1 VTGVQE
7 SPAAARR
14 WPELRSLAA
23 AVTFLTRIPLGRWVP
38 ADADDL
44 ARAGPAFP
52 LVGAGIGAAVGATVA
67 ALAHPL
73 SPLLAV
79 SLALVLAAGLTGALH
94 LDALADTADA
104 LGARSRE
111 HALAIMRDHT
121 IGSYGAVAILL
132 DLLIKAAA
140 LASLVGHGHGHVV
153 RVAIAAGALSR
164 LTPVL
169 LAASLPYARS
179 AGGLG
184 EPLTGGGRPRAAA
197 ASIVALAIAV
207 AAAGADGAILGGCAL
222 AVPIV
227 AWCPLRRW
235 LGGVTG
241 DALGATVEL
250 TEALTLVLAVALA
263 GGAP

>member
-1 VTGVQE
+1 MTGVQE

-23 AVTFLTRIPLGRWVP
+23 AVAFLTRIPLGRWVP

-140 LASLVGHGHGHVV
+140 LAALVGHGHVV

-227 AWCPLRRW
+227 AWCPLRCW

-250 TEALTLVLAVALA
+250 TEALVLVLAVALV
-263 GGAP
+263 GGAR